1 MNESFANN
9 NRESNKIKESKR
21 HNSAISY
28 AKARYKFHRIAKRIK
43 HFAFRGKNN
52 CSKWLEWSFGVL
64 KKIEIRFNR
73 NWGWFFKNGN
83 K

>member
-1 MNESFANN
+1 MNESTSDN

-21 HNSAISY
+21 HNIAISY
-28 AKARYKFHRIAKRIK
+28 AKARIIFRRIKKRIE

-52 CSKWLEWSFGVL
+52 CSKWFEWSVSVL
-64 KKIEIRFNR
+64 KKIEFRFNR

>member
-1 MNESFANN
+1 MNESTSDN
-9 NRESNKIKESKR
+9 NRKSNKIKESKR
-21 HNSAISY
+21 NNFAISY
-28 AKARYKFHRIAKRIK
+28 AKAKIIIRRIKKRIK

-52 CSKWLEWSFGVL
+52 CSKWLEWSVSVL
-64 KKIEIRFNR
+64 KKIEIWFNR